1 VLTLYQDSGI
11 IDKKNGVY
19 AYEFK
24 EE

>member
-1 VLTLYQDSGI
+1 LVLYKDGGM